1 MWRATPNPPSFP
13 VIPRWAWLCAV
24 KCINT
29 THSHV
34 QTWNIEQMFPHV
46 MRFDCSFQWKLI
58 ACIWAILAS
67 TGNVDWGPVPL
78 NEVSLSSEIPRSPQI
93 VFRGYWQLGKCASY
107 LVNCF
112 PWPKSE
118 LIVSKAKMFQVIMWV
133 CGKLKQCTTYCNLLL
148 IVFLALNIES
158 FLDSHLW
165 REWK

>member
-1 MWRATPNPPSFP
+1 MCCKVHQHNTFSCSNLEY
-13 VIPRWAWLCAV
+13 WANVSTCYAIRLF
-24 KCINT
+24 ISME
-29 THSHV
+29 THCMYLSYSCFH
-34 QTWNIEQMFPHV
+34 
-46 MRFDCSFQWKLI
+46 S
-58 ACIWAILAS
+58 S
-67 TGNVDWGPVPL
+67 GNVDWGPVPL

-93 VFRGYWQLGKCASY
+93 VFRGYWQLGKCVSY